1 VGIAPGPSG
10 ETGGDLSRK
19 KSPPPTLRN
28 SGDFHRL
35 CRIQANIPLP
45 GAKITLRN
53 DARIIDKTW
62 PADD

>member
-1 VGIAPGPSG
+1 LPPVPSE

-19 KSPPPTLRN
+19 NAATNLTQFWRLPSAPPHP
-28 SGDFHRL
+28 GEH
-35 CRIQANIPLP
+35 PLP

-53 DARIIDKTW
+53 GARIIGKTW